1 MKDFRD
7 YISEESLV
15 SAAKARP
22 VTGFIDGKQFI
33 VQGKDKTWRFAI
45 VSMSTDLSKQ
55 SNAIRDSLM
64 AWATVTDNAGS
75 KWQLYMRKNGSFRLW
90 GKNGSTI
97 GPTVEGRFR
106 KESIRQG
113 MTEGAHDFKD
123 FKDPW
128 ARMSPE
134 DRREAGRLQ
143 IAALKAFPSS
153 PRQRELRAK
162 LNLLLKK
169 YGLLKGGDK

>member
-7 YISEESLV
+7 YISESPNRKMTWKSYVMKTVDGKVADWIELSLV
-15 SAAKARP
+15 SDNKRFIITKHKNSSTYKVFDRRHPKTSYSFKTLQDAKDEADWAFSSDP
-22 VTGFIDGKQFI
+22 
-33 VQGKDKTWRFAI
+33 
-45 VSMSTDLSKQ
+45 STEWHP
-55 SNAIRDSLM
+55 SLRE
-64 AWATVTDNAGS
+64 GS
-75 KWQLYMRKNGSFRLW
+75 
-90 GKNGSTI
+90 
-97 GPTVEGRFR
+97 
-106 KESIRQG
+106 
-113 MTEGAHDFKD
+113 HDFKD

-134 DRREAGRLQ
+134 DRKEAGRLQ

>member
-1 MKDFRD
+1 MKDFKD
-7 YISEESLV
+7 YISE
-15 SAAKARP
+15 
-22 VTGFIDGKQFI
+22 
-33 VQGKDKTWRFAI
+33 
-45 VSMSTDLSKQ
+45 
-55 SNAIRDSLM
+55 
-64 AWATVTDNAGS
+64 GS
-75 KWQLYMRKNGSFRLW
+75 
-90 GKNGSTI
+90 
-97 GPTVEGRFR
+97 
-106 KESIRQG
+106 
-113 MTEGAHDFKD
+113 HDFKD

>member
-1 MKDFRD
+1 MRNFRD

-15 SAAKARP
+15 SAAKSRP

-113 MTEGAHDFKD
+113 MTEGSHDFKD

-128 ARMSPE
+128 AKMSPE